1 MFVWAALV
9 TKDLDIVLCVG
20 LLICYTL
27 GTMRV
32 MGGEVT
38 ILSAGIQ
45 LEVAPLA
52 HVLDRGGGLLVVLF
66 TMRVAAGRRIRG
78 GWRATLG
85 GLGLEHVKQH
95 DVEGETHQA
104 IMHA

>member
-1 MFVWAALV
+1 MFVWEALV

-45 LEVAPLA
+45 LEVA
-52 HVLDRGGGLLVVLF
+52 RWRMF
-66 TMRVAAGRRIRG
+66 STEVAAFLWSCLR
-78 GWRATLG
+78 
-85 GLGLEHVKQH
+85 
-95 DVEGETHQA
+95 
-104 IMHA
+104 